1 MSYRV
6 NRAPGRLGLFS
17 SQVGSWTRFQ
27 DETRKRLQT
36 HSQMLQLDLK
46 NAFQCMDRRA
56 VVQWLYGPDLESAE
70 ARVLTLLLEKL
81 SGNRPGLP
89 LLNDSV
95 FCLGNA
101 YLTVVDVIVSK
112 YSANFIRF
120 VDDYRIFSDSK
131 NHLEEVLEGIS
142 NELSATGFAVNSP
155 KVKLGDGAEYFEAIA
170 RGKYARDKDN
180 DGYVSAA
187 VFEDIL
193 DPGLLYSLVR
203 QVVSEPES
211 FLNEGL
217 GRLVLGAIRRMR
229 LGDVIASVQSYPES
243 PLKEY
248 SEALAAD
255 TTVVSRMLDLLA
267 SYHGSPDEGWRM
279 IWILYVLADALP
291 LDSRVDMS
299 KASVLDAMR
308 SRENGDVL
316 SRLWANNFDPRPT
329 GLPEIEELHKLGYL
343 EAGGRYVKL
352 RNQ

>member
-1 MSYRV
+1 
-6 NRAPGRLGLFS
+6 
-17 SQVGSWTRFQ
+17 
-27 DETRKRLQT
+27 
-36 HSQMLQLDLK
+36 
-46 NAFQCMDRRA
+46 
-56 VVQWLYGPDLESAE
+56 
-70 ARVLTLLLEKL
+70 
-81 SGNRPGLP
+81 
-89 LLNDSV
+89 
-95 FCLGNA
+95 
-101 YLTVVDVIVSK
+101 VVDVIVSK